1 MRIALCS
8 DYFYPKIGGITTHI
22 EGLARALEERGHE
35 LVIITKKAKFNDR
48 QHGLNVVRVN
58 SIFKTSRVL
67 DIPQTSELERRI
79 KEFKPDVI
87 HGHHAFSPISLLS
100 ISAGKK
106 LGIKTVLT
114 NHSIQFLYDFDYLW
128 KSSSYIL
135 FPYREYINNAD
146 RIIAVSN
153 AAAKFISHF
162 TSKKVEII
170 ENAINI
176 DEFSPKV
183 KTFDG
188 KSVLFVGRFTYRK
201 GIYILLEAFQKVKQE
216 VKNAH
221 LTLVGSGYFSHIA
234 DLLIRT
240 LNLSKNISIAGEVE
254 KEKLVEIYQNS
265 HVFVLPSIY
274 GESFGIVLLEA
285 MASKTPV
292 IASDD
297 GGIKELIKNGKTGII
312 VKKGDVK
319 ELSEKI
325 AELLLDQDLSKKIS
339 TTAFREVKKYDWKN
353 VVRKIEAVYKW

>member
-22 EGLARALEERGHE
+22 EGLTRALEKRGHE
-35 LVIITKKAKFNDR
+35 VVIITKKAKFDDR
-48 QHGLNVVRVN
+48 QHGLNVIRVN

-67 DIPQTSELERRI
+67 DIPQTSELEKKIR
-79 KEFKPDVI
+79 EFKPDVI

-100 ISAGKK
+100 IFTGKK
-106 LGIKTVLT
+106 LGIKTILT

-128 KSSSYIL
+128 KPSSYVL
-135 FPYREYINNAD
+135 FPYREYINSAD

-162 TSKKVEII
+162 TSKKIEII
-170 ENAINI
+170 GNAINV
-176 DEFSPKV
+176 DEFSPEV

-201 GIYILLEAFQKVKQE
+201 GIHILLEAFQKVKQE
-216 VKNAH
+216 VEDAH
-221 LTLVGSGYFSHIA
+221 LTLVGSGYFSSVV
-234 DLLIRT
+234 DLLIRA
-240 LNLSKNISIAGEVE
+240 LNLSKDVSIVE
-254 KEKLVEIYQNS
+254 GRKKEKLVEIYQNS

-297 GGIKELIKNGKTGII
+297 GGIKELIKNEKTGFI
-312 VKKGDVK
+312 VKKDDV
-319 ELSEKI
+319 EGLSEKI
-325 AELLLDQDLSKKIS
+325 AELLLDQNLSKKIS
-339 TTAFREVKKYDWKN
+339 TFAFKEVKKYDWKN
-353 VVRKIEAVYKW
+353 IVKKIESVYKC